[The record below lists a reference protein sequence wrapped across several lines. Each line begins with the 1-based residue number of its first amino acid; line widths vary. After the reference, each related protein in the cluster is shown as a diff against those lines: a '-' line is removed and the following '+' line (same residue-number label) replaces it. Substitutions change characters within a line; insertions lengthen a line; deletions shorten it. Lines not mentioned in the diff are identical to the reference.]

1 MNFLFLAFNTAV
13 QTDYALE
20 YNPERDV
27 TISVE
32 WLKRAK
38 VVAPKEIE
46 PTLLNPVLYKK
57 IPVIA
62 EVESN
67 FGFPCNRQIKLA
79 LTFFW

>member
-1 MNFLFLAFNTAV
+1 MDFLFLVFNTAV

-38 VVAPKEIE
+38 VVNRAY
-46 PTLLNPVLYKK
+46 TLKSRPL
-57 IPVIA
+57 
-62 EVESN
+62 
-67 FGFPCNRQIKLA
+67 
-79 LTFFW
+79 